1 MSEFERRAVLLRR
14 VNALE
19 GQAATL
25 AETSKDTAIRTEAR
39 ALMETLR
46 RMRAF
51 LESAPLGPGLEDSE
65 HVVDSATLLLA
76 SLGLP
81 RRAPPE

>member
-1 MSEFERRAVLLRR
+1 MSDFERRAALLTR

-25 AETSKDTAIRTEAR
+25 AETSKDAAIRTEAR
-39 ALMETLR
+39 ALMEMLR
-46 RMRAF
+46 RTRAF
-51 LESAPLGPGLEDSE
+51 LESAPLGPGVEESE
-65 HVVDSATLLLA
+65 HVVDSASLLLA

-81 RRAPPE
+81 RRAPPN